1 MGANSKRFTV
11 RCFSRPIESGYMAV
25 CLQPYLVVK
34 GRTSGE
40 AKERMN
46 ALLRAYIEDA
56 VADGTADVLM
66 RRRAPLSLYAQ
77 YGIAC
82 VVHALRRSTETYTTE
97 CCVPQHV

>member
-1 MGANSKRFTV
+1 
-11 RCFSRPIESGYMAV
+11 MAA

-34 GRTSGE
+34 GRTPGE

-46 ALLRAYIEDA
+46 ALLRAYIDDA
-56 VADGTADVLM
+56 VSDGTADVLL

-77 YGIAC
+77 YSFAC
-82 VVHALRRSTETYTTE
+82 VVHAVRSSSEIYTTE